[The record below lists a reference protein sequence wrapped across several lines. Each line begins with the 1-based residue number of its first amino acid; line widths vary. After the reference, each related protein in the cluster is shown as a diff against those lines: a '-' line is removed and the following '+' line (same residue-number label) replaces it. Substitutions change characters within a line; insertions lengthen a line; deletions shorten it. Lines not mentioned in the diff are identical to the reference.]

1 MSFFKKLLSVAT
13 LGLIPDDSA
22 EKAAR
27 EQARRAEEQ
36 LRKAQEAQKL
46 QAANELQSVTTIA
59 NSGMGGAIGSDSRRR
74 RRTAGAAT
82 SNLGLNV

>member
-59 NSGMGGAIGSDSRRR
+59 NSPSGGAIGSDSRRR
-74 RRTAGAAT
+74 RRTAGSAT

>member
-1 MSFFKKLLSVAT
+1 MGFFKKLLSVAT

-27 EQARRAEEQ
+27 EAARRAEEQ

-59 NSGMGGAIGSDSRRR
+59 NSGRGGAIGSDSRRR
-74 RRTAGAAT
+74 RRTAGSAT

>member
-13 LGLIPDDSA
+13 LGIIPDDSA

-27 EQARRAEEQ
+27 AQARAAEEQ

-46 QAANELQSVTTIA
+46 QAANEMQSVTTID
-59 NSGMGGAIGSDSRRR
+59 NVELGSDAGTNNRRR

>member
-1 MSFFKKLLSVAT
+1 MSFFKKLVKGI
-13 LGLIPDDSA
+13 LGLDDSA

-27 EQARRAEEQ
+27 AQARAAEEQ

-46 QAANELQSVTTIA
+46 QAANEMQSVTTID
-59 NSGMGGAIGSDSRRR
+59 NVELGSDTGTDNRRR
-74 RRTAGAAT
+74 RRTAGSAT

>member
-1 MSFFKKLLSVAT
+1 MSFFKKLVKGI
-13 LGLIPDDSA
+13 LGVDDSA

-27 EQARRAEEQ
+27 AQAQRAEEQ

-46 QAANELQSVTTIA
+46 QAANEMQSVTTIDTVELGTA
-59 NSGMGGAIGSDSRRR
+59 SGSDNRRK

>member
-1 MSFFKKLLSVAT
+1 M
-13 LGLIPDDSA
+13 DDSA

-27 EQARRAEEQ
+27 AQAQRAEAE

-46 QAANELQSVTTIA
+46 QAANEMQSVTTVD
-59 NSGMGGAIGSDSRRR
+59 NVELGTVGTDSRRR
-74 RRTAGAAT
+74 KRTAGAAT

>member
-1 MSFFKKLLSVAT
+1 MSFFKKLVKGI
-13 LGLIPDDSA
+13 LGVDDSA

-27 EQARRAEEQ
+27 AQAQRAEAE

-46 QAANELQSVTTIA
+46 NAANELQGVTTIESA
-59 NSGMGGAIGSDSRRR
+59 EYASTGADSRRK

>member
-1 MSFFKKLLSVAT
+1 MGFFKKLLNVAS

-27 EQARRAEEQ
+27 EAARRAEEQ
-36 LRKAQEAQKL
+36 LRRAQEAQRL
-46 QAANELQSVTTIA
+46 QAANEMQSVTTIA
-59 NSGMGGAIGSDSRRR
+59 NSNRGGAIGSDSRRK
-74 RRTAGAAT
+74 RRTAGSAT

>member
-1 MSFFKKLLSVAT
+1 MGFFKKLVKGM
-13 LGLIPDDSA
+13 LGIDDSA

-27 EQARRAEEQ
+27 AQARRAEEQ
-36 LRKAQEAQKL
+36 LRRAQEAQKL
-46 QAANELQSVTTIA
+46 QAANEMQSVTTID
-59 NSGMGGAIGSDSRRR
+59 NGELVSDMGTDNRRR

>member
-1 MSFFKKLLSVAT
+1 MSFLKSFFKGI
-13 LGLIPDDSA
+13 LGMDDSA

-27 EQARRAEEQ
+27 AQAQRAEEE

-46 QAANELQSVTTIA
+46 QAANEMQSVTTIESA
-59 NSGMGGAIGSDSRRR
+59 EYAAAGADNRRK
-74 RRTAGAAT
+74 RRTAGATT

>member
-1 MSFFKKLLSVAT
+1 MGFLKKLVKGI
-13 LGLIPDDSA
+13 LGIDDSA

-27 EQARRAEEQ
+27 AQARRAEEQ

-46 QAANELQSVTTIA
+46 QAANEMQSITTIDDVEL
-59 NSGMGGAIGSDSRRR
+59 GSDTGTDNRRR

>member
-1 MSFFKKLLSVAT
+1 MSVFKSLFKGI
-13 LGLIPDDSA
+13 LGMDDSA

-27 EQARRAEEQ
+27 AQAQRAEEE

-46 QAANELQSVTTIA
+46 QAANEMQSVTTIDTA
-59 NSGMGGAIGSDSRRR
+59 EYAATGSDNRRK

>member
-1 MSFFKKLLSVAT
+1 MSFFKSLFKGI
-13 LGLIPDDSA
+13 LGMDDSA

-27 EQARRAEEQ
+27 AQAQRAEEE

-46 QAANELQSVTTIA
+46 QAANEMQSVTTIDTVEL
-59 NSGMGGAIGSDSRRR
+59 GTGTGDDSRRK